1 MLPQAEKKFAGF
13 AQRSATLEENWP
25 QIRAELAT
33 FGIPTPQE
41 IRAVLQA
48 AQAPSTLAELN
59 LEKDEAIDA
68 LSRARD
74 IRDRYTVL
82 DLAFELGFF
91 PAGIS
96 QVITH
101 SGI

>member
-1 MLPQAEKKFAGF
+1 VLPQAEKKFSGF
-13 AQRSATLEENWP
+13 AQRSAILQEDWP
-25 QIRAELAT
+25 QIRAELAS
-33 FGIPTPQE
+33 FGIPTSQE
-41 IRAVLQA
+41 IRTILQA
-48 AQAPSTLAELN
+48 ARAPSTLVELN

-96 QVITH
+96 QVMAH
-101 SGI
+101 SGV